1 MRGPASTITT
11 GNVEAP
17 HRRRQRAMQDRDD
30 RTPTRIKVAG
40 VGGGGGAALNRMI
53 SAAVRGVEFIAVNT
67 DLQALERCNAE
78 VKVNVGRA
86 LTRGLGA
93 SGDWVTGQAAAAES
107 QLQLAELVKDAD
119 MVFITAGMGG
129 GLPGRR
135 PPDQEP
141 PWPSGVPARPRP
153 RMGSGGAVAWPSVPL
168 T

>member
-1 MRGPASTITT
+1 
-11 GNVEAP
+11 
-17 HRRRQRAMQDRDD
+17 
-30 RTPTRIKVAG
+30 
-40 VGGGGGAALNRMI
+40 MI

-129 GLPGRR
+129 GTGTGA
-135 PPDQEP
+135 
-141 PWPSGVPARPRP
+141 SGVLPRWP
-153 RMGSGGAVAWPSVPL
+153 RRRAPSRSAW
-168 T
+168 